1 MSQQS
6 ALALSRCFGR
16 DIVHKVATL
25 QLLNSV
31 QKKKSLFLLISTHQ
45 RAGPFFNAEEP
56 ITLESGDAV
65 VAWHPI
71 HRCDVVLPCLFGMF

>member
-16 DIVHKVATL
+16 DIVHKVAT
-25 QLLNSV
+25 
-31 QKKKSLFLLISTHQ
+31 
-45 RAGPFFNAEEP
+45 PFFNAEEP

-71 HRCDVVLPCLFGMF
+71 HRCDVVLPCLFDMF